1 MGSDR
6 ERVVSTQRPTA
17 VQSFFPFSQPAPTP
31 PRDCPVINGPSP
43 FDIRLLQPRDKRT
56 GIADTPRQLR
66 RSVPPDDGLALCFSS
81 SSCSLLSLGRW
92 DASFPARSFIHSGI
106 N

>member
-66 RSVPPDDGLALCFSS
+66 RSVPPDDRPSLMRKRLMMGWRCVLAPL
-81 SSCSLLSLGRW
+81 
-92 DASFPARSFIHSGI
+92 PAPYSV
-106 N
+106 